1 MFLAT
6 SVLLKWVFL
15 HVTCSDGN
23 ISCDFLLQL
32 LLHAVVTAL
41 HKEFSGQTQTSCF
54 TAPSTWGIWTS
65 HQLVGVFGP
74 GQVADLRAGVRALQ
88 RLTRQ
93 GVPETQT
100 AVGGAAAWR
109 QQPMLVRG
117 PGDGLH
123 CCQVVTVLLHWDQ
136 AGAVPHQQLQRRTER
151 TSGVRKT
158 RSFSS
163 LSLFLR
169 HLRTTS
175 PHLVVVASR
184 SKVLVVRRPF
194 ETAHFLP
201 VTLEPPLSRGG
212 SSDVPLQDH
221 SVSTARRQLLPIP
234 RQSAWATKDS
244 RGFLHFTK
252 KTTYH
257 VYVRWWY

>member
-1 MFLAT
+1 MYILAKAVWLKFFSCIMFKRKHFVVIFGA
-6 SVLLKWVFL
+6 V
-15 HVTCSDGN
+15 D
-23 ISCDFLLQL
+23 
-32 LLHAVVTAL
+32 AVVTAL
-41 HKEFSGQTQTSCF
+41 VVKHKQ
-54 TAPSTWGIWTS
+54 AALRLHPSESIWTS

-74 GQVADLRAGVRALQ
+74 GQVADLRASVRALQ

-109 QQPMLVRG
+109 QQPMLMGG

-123 CCQVVTVLLHWDQ
+123 CCQVVTVLLHRDQ
-136 AGAVPHQQLQRRTER
+136 AGAVPHQQLQRSTER

-158 RSFSS
+158 RSFS
-163 LSLFLR
+163 FWG
-169 HLRTTS
+169 HFRTTS

-184 SKVLVVRRPF
+184 SKVLVVWRPF

-212 SSDVPLQDH
+212 SPDVPLQDH

-234 RQSAWATKDS
+234 RQGAWATKDS

-252 KTTYH
+252 HPPCLISCQQNVK
-257 VYVRWWY
+257 VADNVRC